1 MIRPGRGSLLQETVQ
16 STSVCN
22 PFAVHRQ
29 ADVQAK
35 LTMLG
40 LRVDEAEE
48 LFTVLDADQSGEAHA
63 QLISEAGLP
72 SLPGLAA
79 WTAAM
84 WCGMGLM

>member
-22 PFAVHRQ
+22 HRQ